1 MEQRRLIKFGTSSH
15 VLSLPSSWLKK
26 NKLEKGNL
34 IYLQENNNGELV
46 ISSNASE
53 SELRKITIISDNKSF
68 KRLSKEIF
76 SAYINNYGV
85 IVITGKNLDS
95 IREEIR
101 KMLHGFVALEII
113 EEDKDKII
121 AKGFLNIKDVSIN
134 ENIRRM
140 DVIIRLMMDEM
151 KKSINSNVWDAIYKK
166 DHDVNKFFHLLM
178 RTLKGAIYDPGLMR
192 DLGIKNENIF
202 SYWITCEN
210 LEDIGDEVK
219 RVSRFIVEGKL
230 NDKEKNK
237 LEIIFDDIEKLYLD
251 AMKSYYKKDKELA
264 FSVDSKKDELIE
276 QCNKIFNRYH
286 TPDTGRVLERIKK
299 MIYGMA
305 VISRVIYEN

>member
-1 MEQRRLIKFGTSSH
+1 MEQRKLIKFGTSSH

-26 NKLEKGNL
+26 NKLGKGNM
-34 IYLQENNNGELV
+34 IYLQENNNGEL
-46 ISSNASE
+46 ILSSSISE
-53 SELRKITIISDNKSF
+53 SELKKITIISDNKHF

-76 SAYINNYGV
+76 SAYINNYGI

-95 IREEIR
+95 IRDEIR

-113 EEDKDKII
+113 EEDKEKII
-121 AKGFLNIKDVSIN
+121 AKGFVNIKDVSIN

-140 DVIIRLMMDEM
+140 DVIIRSMIDEM
-151 KKSINSNVWDAIYKK
+151 KKSVSSDIWNAIYKK
-166 DHDVNKFFHLLM
+166 DHDVNKFFYLLM
-178 RTLKGAIYDPGLMR
+178 RTLKGAMYDPGLMR
-192 DLGIKNENIF
+192 SLGIKNENLF
-202 SYWITCEN
+202 SFWIICEN

-219 RVSRFIVEGKL
+219 RVSRFIAGGKL
-230 NDKEKNK
+230 NANEKNK
-237 LEIIFDDIEKLYLD
+237 LENIFDEIEKLYLD

-286 TPDTGRVLERIKK
+286 TPDTGRVLERLKK

-305 VISRVIYEN
+305 VISRVVYEN